1 MGLILLPMF
10 ALFSLVAGG
19 LGASLSVASIKRRGA
34 TSNPKKWTTG
44 LRGFVF
50 GVIMAWAAMSVGV
63 RGNAADGIYFFGMDV
78 LGFACFGGFAMF
90 ALTVFVVVSIA
101 SSKST

>member
-19 LGASLSVASIKRRGA
+19 LGASRRGA

-50 GVIMAWAAMSVGV
+50 GVIIAWAAIIVGV

>member
-50 GVIMAWAAMSVGV
+50 GVIIAWAAII
-63 RGNAADGIYFFGMDV
+63 ADGIYFFGMDV